1 MALLGYLL
9 QRCNPVHLNA
19 ALLHALETL
28 LKAVTPS
35 EALTKQ
41 LLQQL
46 LLNLRLWSAA
56 PPAGQRSLQHLILK
70 LAKAIFLRFCRCC
83 WPCPCIFPQAT
94 KLHCTSLM
102 LLSALVSVVCTKP
115 SVALLCGMLPACLCV
130 LAQIAF
136 YFTCRRHS
144 FALWEGQHAVW
155 HRESLRRRIFTCSS
169 RQHAVLHSP

>member
-1 MALLGYLL
+1 MALLVYLL

-70 LAKAIFLRFCRCC
+70 LAKATCLCFCCCCGPCLACFLKAHASETYLQTCGYAVCSGVVWCAPSHLLPCC
-83 WPCPCIFPQAT
+83 AACF
-94 KLHCTSLM
+94 
-102 LLSALVSVVCTKP
+102 
-115 SVALLCGMLPACLCV
+115 LPASV
-130 LAQIAF
+130 LLP
-136 YFTCRRHS
+136 R
-144 FALWEGQHAVW
+144 
-155 HRESLRRRIFTCSS
+155 
-169 RQHAVLHSP
+169 